1 MVAASWVK
9 VDAVE
14 ASGSGGSDVGLG
26 SSVAASE
33 TKGVAL
39 ALASMAG
46 SSGVT

>member
-1 MVAASWVK
+1 MVAASWVE

-14 ASGSGGSDVGLG
+14 ASASGSSDVGLG

-46 SSGVT
+46 SSRVT